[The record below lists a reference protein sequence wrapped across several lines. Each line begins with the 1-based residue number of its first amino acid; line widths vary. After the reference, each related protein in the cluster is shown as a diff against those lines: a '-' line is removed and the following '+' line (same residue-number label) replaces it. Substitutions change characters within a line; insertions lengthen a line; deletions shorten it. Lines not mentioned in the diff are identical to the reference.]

1 MTYGQPWRARVTHAG
16 VAMAAPLWKD
26 HPRYSPWPWRRTAR
40 MVKGGSDMW
49 AQLMSFRLKPGK
61 DTSGLREQLQAV
73 EQPDSG
79 LLRTMIMQDQ
89 KDADQFYTLVVF
101 ESEEKA
107 RARER
112 DPRRQEGLQ
121 SPPGDDGR
129 QARGSAGV
137 HRPGRCGGMDRVAGR
152 PVQQQRT
159 APHARHAAV

>member
-1 MTYGQPWRARVTHAG
+1 MFTTDLLPALACPCDRCWLQ
-16 VAMAAPLWKD
+16 AAPLWND
-26 HPRYSPWPWRRTAR
+26 HPRCSPWPWRGTAG

-49 AQLMSFRLKPGK
+49 AQLMRFRVRPGK
-61 DTSGLREQLQAV
+61 DTAGLREQLQAV

-89 KDADQFYTLVVF
+89 KDPDQFYTLVVF

-121 SPPGDDGR
+121 VLRAMLADRLAGPPEFTDL
-129 QARGSAGV
+129 
-137 HRPGRCGGMDRVAGR
+137 
-152 PVQQQRT
+152 
-159 APHARHAAV
+159 AVVEDWTG

>member
-1 MTYGQPWRARVTHAG
+1 
-16 VAMAAPLWKD
+16 
-26 HPRYSPWPWRRTAR
+26 

-61 DTSGLREQLQAV
+61 DTAGLREQLQAV

-89 KDADQFYTLVVF
+89 KNPDQFYTLVVF
-101 ESEEKA
+101 DSEERA

-121 SPPGDDGR
+121 VLRAMLADRLAGPPEFTDL
-129 QARGSAGV
+129 A
-137 HRPGRCGGMDRVAGR
+137 VAEEWTG
-152 PVQQQRT
+152 
-159 APHARHAAV
+159 

>member
-1 MTYGQPWRARVTHAG
+1 
-16 VAMAAPLWKD
+16 
-26 HPRYSPWPWRRTAR
+26 

-89 KDADQFYTLVVF
+89 KDPDHFYTLVVF

-121 SPPGDDGR
+121 VLRGMLADRLAGPPEFTDL
-129 QARGSAGV
+129 
-137 HRPGRCGGMDRVAGR
+137 
-152 PVQQQRT
+152 
-159 APHARHAAV
+159 AVVEEWTG